1 MRLKI
6 DPSSI
11 AFDVD
16 GVCADTMRLFI
27 DILREDFGINNIR
40 YQDIT
45 CYSLEKCL
53 NLDPEIIRQAV
64 GKILEGDYRPTL
76 KPVPGAI
83 EVLEKVGKEN
93 GSLVFVTARPDRE
106 LIAGWLFEQLT
117 LAPERIKV
125 IATRAFEA
133 KPGVLLENDISF
145 FVEDR
150 LDTCFPVSEAGV
162 TPILYCQP
170 WNRENHPFREV
181 NNWEELEDLLNL

>member
-125 IATRAFEA
+125 IATGAFEA